1 MNRIKTMELSVF
13 LADLVAL
20 LISYLLASYTYL
32 VLFKND
38 NLFFELTFYSS
49 FSIYL
54 ISFVITEFFTL
65 SKNKLFLSRTKTEEF
80 FNVTKN
86 VVLFAIA
93 MAGMTFILGK
103 SIYVSRGV
111 YFLSLALYLI
121 FGVLLRKILI
131 HLYRTKKNDAKTKV
145 LVITTQEQAKR
156 GAEIERIQ
164 SGSVVDIVGYA
175 IIDANLIGSEIG
187 EISVVANLETL
198 PDYVRYQAV
207 DGVLVILSYGQ
218 LKPMEEMLLDL
229 ESMGILIHLGL
240 DTISQFN
247 NSRSSLNYI
256 GDYPVMTHA
265 EVFHSEE
272 SMIIKRII
280 DVVGGIVGSVITIL
294 VAIILGPIIKMESPG
309 PILFKQK
316 RVGKNGRFFE
326 IYKFRSMGV
335 DAEARK
341 KDLMNQN
348 EVDGHMFKM
357 TNDPRVTKVG
367 KFIRATSIDEL
378 PQFFNVLKG
387 DMSLVGTRPPTI
399 DEFREYKSHH
409 KKRLSMKPG
418 ITGMWQVSGRSNIT
432 DFEEVVR
439 LDADYIDNYTLLLD
453 FKILAKTFVVVF
465 AKIGSK

>member
-1 MNRIKTMELSVF
+1 
-13 LADLVAL
+13 
-20 LISYLLASYTYL
+20 
-32 VLFKND
+32 
-38 NLFFELTFYSS
+38 
-49 FSIYL
+49 
-54 ISFVITEFFTL
+54 
-65 SKNKLFLSRTKTEEF
+65 
-80 FNVTKN
+80 
-86 VVLFAIA
+86 
-93 MAGMTFILGK
+93 
-103 SIYVSRGV
+103 
-111 YFLSLALYLI
+111 
-121 FGVLLRKILI
+121 
-131 HLYRTKKNDAKTKV
+131 
-145 LVITTQEQAKR
+145 
-156 GAEIERIQ
+156 
-164 SGSVVDIVGYA
+164 
-175 IIDANLIGSEIG
+175 
-187 EISVVANLETL
+187 
-198 PDYVRYQAV
+198 
-207 DGVLVILSYGQ
+207 
-218 LKPMEEMLLDL
+218 
-229 ESMGILIHLGL
+229 
-240 DTISQFN
+240 
-247 NSRSSLNYI
+247 
-256 GDYPVMTHA
+256 MTHA

-280 DVVGGIVGSVITIL
+280 DIVGGTVGSVITIL

-439 LDADYIDNYTLLLD
+439 LDADYIDNYTLFLD

>member
-1 MNRIKTMELSVF
+1 MNRIKTMEISVF
-13 LADLVAL
+13 FADLVAL
-20 LISYLLASYTYL
+20 LISYLIASYTYL

-38 NLFFELTFYSS
+38 SLFFELTFYSS

-93 MAGMTFILGK
+93 MAGMTFILGR

-121 FGVLLRKILI
+121 FGVVLRKILI
-131 HLYRTKKNDAKTKV
+131 HLYKTKKNDATPKV
-145 LVITTQEQAKR
+145 LVITTLEQAKR
-156 GAEIERIQ
+156 GEEIERIQ

-175 IIDANLIGSEIG
+175 IIDADLIESEIG
-187 EISVVANLETL
+187 DIPVVANLETL

-207 DGVLVILSYGQ
+207 DGVLVILKNGQ
-218 LKPMEEMLLDL
+218 LKPIEEMLLDL

-265 EVFHSEE
+265 EVFHTEE

-280 DVVGGIVGSVITIL
+280 DIVGGTVGSVITIL

-439 LDADYIDNYTLLLD
+439 LDADYIDNYTLFLD